1 VVPPAAVVT
10 MIVEAPPLPV
20 APPAGAVVTGT
31 VVPPAGAVVTGTVVP
46 PDGDLVP
53 PAGVPAVK
61 PGAAVVPASPGS
73 PSVDDCAP
81 PAPPCGPSELAPEQA
96 ISPTKSVNNENSEKR
111 RRVGMIFL
119 NG

>member
-10 MIVEAPPLPV
+10 TIVEAPPLPV
-20 APPAGAVVTGT
+20 APPATEVVTVT
-31 VVPPAGAVVTGTVVP
+31 VVPPAAEVVTEIVVP
-46 PDGDLVP
+46 PDGDVVP
-53 PAGVPAVK
+53 PVGVPAVK
-61 PGAAVVPASPGS
+61 PVAAVVPASLGS
-73 PSVDDCAP
+73 PSVDDCVP

-96 ISPTKSVNNENSEKR
+96 IRPTSVNNGNSEKR